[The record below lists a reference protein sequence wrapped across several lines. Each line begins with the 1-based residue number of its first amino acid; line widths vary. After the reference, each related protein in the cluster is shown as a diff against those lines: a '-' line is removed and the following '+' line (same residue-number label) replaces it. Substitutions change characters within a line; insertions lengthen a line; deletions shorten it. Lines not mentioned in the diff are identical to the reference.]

1 MSLKT
6 EVESSVT
13 AAARTARIHLDGRL
27 DTITAPQLEKV
38 LEPMLDGRYDNL
50 IFDLTRLTFISS
62 AGIRVL
68 VHARRVMK
76 AQHGGFLMVNMQPQI
91 VKVFDIIKAL
101 PGFTMFESQ
110 EELDR
115 YLAAIQRQSRPP

>member
-6 EVESSVT
+6 LVETDVT
-13 AAARTARIHLDGRL
+13 TAARTARIHLEGRL
-27 DTITAPQLEKV
+27 DTVTAPQLEKT

-50 IFDLTRLTFISS
+50 IFDLARLEFISS

-76 AQHGGFLMVNMQPQI
+76 AQQGGFLMVNMQPQI
-91 VKVFDIIKAL
+91 VKVFEIIKAL
-101 PGFTMFESQ
+101 PGFTIFESQ

-115 YLAAIQRQSRPP
+115 YLAAIQRQTRGG

>member
-6 EVESSVT
+6 SIEPEITS
-13 AAARTARIHLDGRL
+13 AARTARIHVEGRL
-27 DTITAPQLEKV
+27 DTVTAPQLEKT
-38 LEPMLDGRYDNL
+38 LAPMLDGRYDNL
-50 IFDLTRLTFISS
+50 IFDLARLEFISS

-76 AQHGGFLMVNMQPQI
+76 AQQGGFLMVNMQPPI
-91 VKVFDIIKAL
+91 VKVFEVIKAL
-101 PGFTMFESQ
+101 PGFTVFESQ

-115 YLAAIQRQSRPP
+115 YLAAIQRQARG

>member
-6 EVESSVT
+6 NIEPDITS
-13 AAARTARIHLDGRL
+13 AARTARIQLEVRL
-27 DTITAPQLEKV
+27 DTVTAPQLEKT
-38 LEPMLDGRYDNL
+38 LAPMLDGRYDNL
-50 IFDLTRLTFISS
+50 IFDLARLEFISS

-76 AQHGGFLMVNMQPQI
+76 AQAGGFLMVNMQPPI
-91 VKVFDIIKAL
+91 VKVFEIIKAL
-101 PGFTMFESQ
+101 PGFTIFESQ

-115 YLAAIQRQSRPP
+115 YLAAIQRQARG

>member
-6 EVESSVT
+6 HVETGVT
-13 AAARTARIHLDGRL
+13 TAARTARIDLEGRL
-27 DTITAPQLEKV
+27 DTVTAPQLEKT

-50 IFDLTRLTFISS
+50 IFDLARLAFISS

-76 AQHGGFLMVNMQPQI
+76 AQQGGFLMVNMQPQI
-91 VKVFDIIKAL
+91 VKVFEIIKAL
-101 PGFTMFESQ
+101 PGFTIFESQ

-115 YLAAIQRQSRPP
+115 YLAAIQRQTRER